1 MRRAVER
8 WGNARSTDGAGHWW
22 NAGRREETEAGG
34 TGERNPESAGLLGGG
49 AAQPGVG
56 GWAGGCEPR
65 LPLPSPAVRRGA
77 AAAAA
82 KEEGLPSTGRVKA
95 PCNRSAG
102 AVGGPAGAREAA
114 SGGAAPLD
122 GASRRGAGER
132 GTGHRGESRGFRGP
146 RGWSRD
152 ASSWAALL

>member
-1 MRRAVER
+1 M
-8 WGNARSTDGAGHWW
+8 
-22 NAGRREETEAGG
+22 GR
-34 TGERNPESAGLLGGG
+34 
-49 AAQPGVG
+49 GVRTS
-56 GWAGGCEPR
+56 PSP
-65 LPLPSPAVRRGA
+65 PLPSPAVRRGA

-132 GTGHRGESRGFRGP
+132 GTGHREESRGFRGP